1 VHERNVVVRRIAYD
15 LALAKLASQTRVIHT
30 RIGGEIC
37 EKGENS
43 TC

>member
-1 VHERNVVVRRIAYD
+1 MHEHNVVVGHIAYD
-15 LALAKLASQTRVIHT
+15 LALVKLESQMRVIHT